1 MVNSSICVAMHESIG
16 LPPGTITDP
25 DYSIQVGVNHFAEVM
40 KQAKGDVN
48 LALQSYNCVTRS

>member
-1 MVNSSICVAMHESIG
+1 MG

-25 DYSIQVGVNHFAEVM
+25 EYSNQEGMKHFAEVM

-48 LALQSYNCVTRS
+48 IALQSYNCVTRS